1 MAFISLLQ
9 ARDIIDAA
17 VVQATERGLANA
29 SIVVTDAGG
38 AVRASQRSD
47 GAPPFT
53 IDIAT
58 AKART
63 AIGFGRATLKS
74 GEVFLANAA
83 VVSAIGDAVGGKFLP
98 LGGGIV
104 VLDDDGIVIGA
115 AAVAGGAPE
124 GDHAIIVAAVRAA
137 GLKTPD

>member
-1 MAFISLLQ
+1 MAFISLAQ
-9 ARDIIDAA
+9 ARAILDSAVAA
-17 VVQATERGLANA
+17 AAERGLANG

-47 GAPPFT
+47 GAGPFT

-63 AIGFGRATLKS
+63 AIGFGRATLKT
-74 GEVFLANAA
+74 GEIFLANPSA
-83 VVSAIGDAVGGKFLP
+83 VSAIGDAVGGKFLP

-104 VLDDDGIVIGA
+104 VLDSEGVVIGGA
-115 AAVAGGAPE
+115 AFAGGAPDV
-124 GDHAIIVAAVRAA
+124 DHAIISAAVKAA
-137 GLKTPD
+137 GLATQD